1 MQYTPHPRAQIPAAT
16 AKLGKAAPDF
26 TLTDSGGKTVKLSKL
41 RGKTVVLEWFNPDC
55 PFIKYAHSKGPLKD
69 FAKRVSNAQ
78 VGVVVETGL
87 VGHTYGAEK
96 TPPSTSST
104 KTAYWFTAAVWT
116 TRR

>member
-1 MQYTPHPRAQIPAAT
+1 MKNVNTRTVLAVVVSGWLGLKQYTPHPRAQTPAAT

-26 TLTDSGGKTVKLSKL
+26 TLTDSDGKPVKLSEL

-78 VGVVVETGL
+78 L
-87 VGHTYGAEK
+87 VWLSRLA
-96 TPPSTSST
+96 
-104 KTAYWFTAAVWT
+104 
-116 TRR
+116 